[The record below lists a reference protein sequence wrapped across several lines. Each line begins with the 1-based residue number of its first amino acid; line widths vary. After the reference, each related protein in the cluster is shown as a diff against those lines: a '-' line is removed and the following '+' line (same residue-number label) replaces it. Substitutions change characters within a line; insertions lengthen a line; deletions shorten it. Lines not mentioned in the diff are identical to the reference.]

1 MNKPTVLI
9 ILDGW
14 GESASPYG
22 NAVMSADT
30 RNFDELKQQ
39 YPHMTLKAS
48 GEDVGLPDGQMGN
61 SEVGHLNIGAGRI
74 VYQELTRISKSI
86 KEGDFFS
93 NPSLLKAVKHA
104 REKNTGLHLLG
115 LLSDGGVHS
124 HMEHL
129 KGLIDLAKKE
139 NLKKVYLHAFM
150 DGRDTSP
157 FNGKGYIEEIE
168 QYMADRG
175 VGEIATISGRYYAMD
190 RDKRWERTSL
200 AYDALCFGKGV
211 TSDSA
216 AELVAESYAKDI
228 TDEFIRPSVVLKA
241 GRPVATIGPEDAVI
255 FFNFRPDRAR
265 QLTDAFT
272 QEDFEGFQRE
282 LFPLCYV
289 TLTQYDLRFKNVEVA
304 FKQQVIANT
313 LGEYLS
319 GLGKKQLRIAETEK
333 YAHVTFFF
341 NGGIE
346 KEYPGEDRIL
356 VPSPKVATYDLK
368 PEMSAD
374 EVTQSLLKALDEQVY
389 DFVVVNYA
397 NADMVGHTGV
407 YEAAE
412 KAVEAV
418 DRNMRRI
425 VDRILALGGKALIT
439 ADHGNAEH
447 MLVEGSG
454 DPMTA
459 HSVNPVPL
467 IFLGEEGIVLEET
480 GRLSDLAPTLL
491 QMMGLEIPSE
501 MTGKI
506 LFKKKE
512 EL

>member
-1 MNKPTVLI
+1 MNKPTVLM

-14 GESASPYG
+14 GQTQSSYG

-30 RNFDELKQQ
+30 ANFDKLKQENP
-39 YPHMTLKAS
+39 YMTLKAS

-74 VYQELTRISKSI
+74 VYQELTRISKAI
-86 KEGDFFS
+86 KEGDFFE
-93 NPSLLKAVKHA
+93 NPGLLKAVDHA
-104 REKNTGLHLLG
+104 RTQGTSLHLLG

-124 HMEHL
+124 HMDHV
-129 KGLIDLAKKE
+129 KGLIDLARKSG
-139 NLKKVYLHAFM
+139 LKRVYLHAFM

-168 QYMADRG
+168 GYMKQQG
-175 VGEIATISGRYYAMD
+175 VGEIATICGRYYAMD
-190 RDKRWERTSL
+190 RDKRWERTRK
-200 AYDALCFGKGV
+200 AYEALTFGQGV
-211 TSDSA
+211 RADSA
-216 AELVAESYAKDI
+216 RAIMVQSYANDI
-228 TDEFIRPSVVLKA
+228 TDEFILPGVVVKN
-241 GRPVATIGPEDAVI
+241 GKPVATIGSEDAVI

-265 QLTDAFT
+265 QLTDVYT
-272 QEDFEGFQRE
+272 QEDFEGFDRE

-289 TLTQYDLRFKNVEVA
+289 TLTQYDLRFKNVTVA

-319 GLGKKQLRIAETEK
+319 NLGKKQLRIAETEK

-356 VPSPKVATYDLK
+356 IPSPKVATYDLK

-374 EVTQSLLKALDEQVY
+374 EVADSLIKALDEKPY
-389 DFVVVNYA
+389 DLVVVNFA

-418 DRNMRRI
+418 DRNLKRV
-425 VDRILALGGKALIT
+425 VDKILSLGGKALIT
-439 ADHGNAEH
+439 ADHGNAEN

-459 HSVNPVPL
+459 HSINPVPL
-467 IFLGEEGIVLEET
+467 IILGEKDITLQET

-491 QMMGLEIPSE
+491 DMMGLEVPEE
-501 MTGKI
+501 MTGKK
-506 LFKKKE
+506 LFKRE
-512 EL
+512 EY

>member
-341 NGGIE
+341 NGG
-346 KEYPGEDRIL
+346 KEEPESNETRVLI
-356 VPSPKVATYDLK
+356 PSPKVATYDTM
-368 PEMSAD
+368 PQMSASG
-374 EVTQSLLKALDEQVY
+374 VAKATCKAIEEAY
-389 DFVVVNYA
+389 DFIIVNFA
-397 NADMVGHTGV
+397 NGDMVGHTGNFD
-407 YEAAE
+407 AAI

-418 DRNMRRI
+418 D
-425 VDRILALGGKALIT
+425 LALGKVLEYAKKHNYNVIIT
-439 ADHGNAEH
+439 SDHGNCEAMQAKDGERLTNH
-447 MLVEGSG
+447 TVF
-454 DPMTA
+454 DVYCFVIAPKVQ
-459 HSVNPVPL
+459 SVNKGGLSNIAPTVLKLMGLPIPTQMDKPL
-467 IFLGEEGIVLEET
+467 I
-480 GRLSDLAPTLL
+480 
-491 QMMGLEIPSE
+491 
-501 MTGKI
+501 
-506 LFKKKE
+506 
-512 EL
+512 